1 MWTPPTAQFQ
11 ISNEKVLY
19 SYSTQK
25 KTLNFNFKTHKF
37 EQSDQQVE
45 SESCV
50 NFIGAIGTVHLLKGT
65 YLIVIK
71 QSNTVGEIN
80 QIPIHIIKTVSIL
93 PIGTMEK
100 LTPKNVLK
108 DLNLKIKRKKLKKF
122 I

>member
-1 MWTPPTAQFQ
+1 MTEVMWTPPTAQLQ
-11 ISNEKVLY
+11 ISNEKVLF

-25 KTLNFNFKTHKF
+25 KTLNFDFKTHKF

-45 SESCV
+45 NDLCV
-50 NFIGAIGTVHLLKGT
+50 NFIGAIGTIRLLKGT

-108 DLNLKIKRKKLKKF
+108 
-122 I
+122 